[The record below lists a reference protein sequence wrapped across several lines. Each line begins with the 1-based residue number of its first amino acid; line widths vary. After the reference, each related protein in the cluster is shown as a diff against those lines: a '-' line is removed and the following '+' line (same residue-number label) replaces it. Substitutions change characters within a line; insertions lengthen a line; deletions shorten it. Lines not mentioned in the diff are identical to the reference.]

1 MFGDISFVTVTVC
14 SFIPVVGF
22 IAINYDKIAN
32 YLIKSLSYYPGEGEI
47 YRKNNPKLKTNN
59 FFIRNPEHDY
69 RLNYIKT
76 PSFDT
81 SVCLFKGDIEIQ
93 DTLITNLEFF
103 NRYGHEKKVI
113 MQSYYMGIIDDIY
126 HTSNFKKGK
135 VYGYIKSLTDNNVY
149 LFVIEEGTIDFRKVF
164 KDYEKEIEDHESDNF

>member
-81 SVCLFKGDIEIQ
+81 SVCLF
-93 DTLITNLEFF
+93 
-103 NRYGHEKKVI
+103 
-113 MQSYYMGIIDDIY
+113 
-126 HTSNFKKGK
+126 
-135 VYGYIKSLTDNNVY
+135 NVY
-149 LFVIEEGTIDFRKVF
+149 LFVIEEGIIDFRKVF